1 MKMSKLFYSLLF
13 IPGMTMAG
21 GNHNGSSG
29 GTVSMDNR
37 NSANAVASS
46 NASANSN
53 SVNNISV
60 GGSNNAGNRSTNTV
74 NVEGHDVLPSMSVGN
89 SVSTGTCYA
98 GSNLG
103 GGGGPVSIILPF
115 VKEDKQCTYRQNIQ
129 IVQQLDQEGAR
140 KMLCLLDGYAE
151 MTGDCNLAPVV
162 EKEQVK
168 TYKPF

>member
-1 MKMSKLFYSLLF
+1 MKMSKLFYGILF
-13 IPGMTMAG
+13 IPGMVMAG
-21 GNHNGSSG
+21 GKHDNSYPVTSHSTISSA
-29 GTVSMDNR
+29 T
-37 NSANAVASS
+37 ANAASQATNNTTNNIRNTNSVS
-46 NASANSN
+46 NMLHSSNSN
-53 SVNNISV
+53 STSL
-60 GGSNNAGNRSTNTV
+60 T
-74 NVEGHDVLPSMSVGN
+74 VEGDDVLPSMSVGN

-151 MTGDCNLAPVV
+151 MTGDCAAEVV